1 MKKPKKHYEVY
12 YEGHGTGCYAENYQ
26 KTYLG
31 DVWAVSEKQ
40 ACNYVRYRYRDKER
54 PNGGYANDI
63 LGDIYD
69 EGFVEFGYKAY
80 EIKEKSDY

>member
-1 MKKPKKHYEVY
+1 MKKAKKHYDVY
-12 YEGHGTGCYAENYQ
+12 YEGKGIGCYAENYQ

-40 ACNYVRYRYRDKER
+40 ACNYVRYRYRNDTM

-63 LGDIYD
+63 LGDRED
-69 EGFVEFGYKAY
+69 QGMVFFEYKAY
-80 EIKEKSDY
+80 EIN